1 MNIVATTHKTVRKQ
15 DEEDFFIA
23 QYNLSKNVELVMLW
37 LKERNK
43 QNVMYQLVGFN
54 IKISTNNIPT

>member
-43 QNVMYQLVGFN
+43 QNVMYWQDLTLKNFH
-54 IKISTNNIPT
+54 

>member
-1 MNIVATTHKTVRKQ
+1 MNIVATTHKTVRIQ

-23 QYNLSKNVELVMLW
+23 QYSLSKNVELVMLW

-43 QNVMYQLVGFN
+43 QNVMYWQDLTLKF
-54 IKISTNNIPT
+54 PL